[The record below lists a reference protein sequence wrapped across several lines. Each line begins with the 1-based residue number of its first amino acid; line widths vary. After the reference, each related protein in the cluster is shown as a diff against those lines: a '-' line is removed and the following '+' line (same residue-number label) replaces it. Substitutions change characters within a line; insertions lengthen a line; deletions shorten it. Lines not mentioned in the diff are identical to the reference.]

1 VILPSI
7 TIDQLKGI
15 KMPKI
20 LTFAG
25 SGRKN
30 SYNFSIAK
38 CAAQGADLDG
48 VEVTVIDMSEF
59 DMPIFNEDLEAA
71 CGLPANAKKFK
82 QLLMLHDGFIIASP
96 EYNSGYS
103 GLLKNAIDWASR
115 MEEGEK
121 PLQAFKGKHAAI
133 VAASPGALGGIR
145 GLVSLRMLLGNLGM
159 HVLPNQLAVGGIGK
173 LVDKDHNVVDEK
185 TKKNLNVIGRTL
197 AEALLQAAK

>member
-1 VILPSI
+1 
-7 TIDQLKGI
+7 
-15 KMPKI
+15 MPKI

-38 CAAQGADLDG
+38 CAAHGADLDG

-59 DMPIFNEDLEAA
+59 DMPIFNEDFEKAH
-71 CGLPANAKKFK
+71 GLPINAKKFK
-82 QLLMLHDGFIIASP
+82 QLLMSHDGFIIGNP
-96 EYNSGYS
+96 EYNSSYS

-121 PLQAFKGKHAAI
+121 PLQAFKGKYAAI
-133 VAASPGALGGIR
+133 VATSPGALGGIR

-159 HVLPNQLAVGGIGK
+159 HVLPNQLAVGSIGK
-173 LVDKDHNVVDEK
+173 LVDEEHNVVDEK
-185 TKKNLNVIGRTL
+185 TKKNLNGIGRIL

>member
-1 VILPSI
+1 MILPSI
-7 TIDQLKGI
+7 TIVQLKGI

-38 CAAQGADLDG
+38 CAAQGANLDG

-71 CGLPANAKKFK
+71 HGLPVNAKKFK
-82 QLLMLHDGFIIASP
+82 QLLMSHDGFIIGNP

-121 PLQAFKGKHAAI
+121 PLQAFKGKYAAI
-133 VAASPGALGGIR
+133 VATSPGALGGLR

-173 LVDKDHNVVDEK
+173 LVDEEHNVADEK
-185 TKKNLNVIGRTL
+185 TKKNLNGIGRIL
-197 AEALLQAAK
+197 AEALLQAEK

>member
-1 VILPSI
+1 M
-7 TIDQLKGI
+7 Q
-15 KMPKI
+15 KI
-20 LTFAG
+20 LAFAG

-38 CAAQGADLDG
+38 CAAQGADIEG

-71 CGLPANAKKFK
+71 SGLPENAKKFK
-82 QLLMLHDGFIIASP
+82 QLLMSHHGFIIGNP

-103 GLLKNAIDWASR
+103 ALLKNAIDWASR

-133 VAASPGALGGIR
+133 LAASPGGLGGIR
-145 GLVSLRMLLGNLGM
+145 CLVPLRMLLGNIGM
-159 HVLPNQLAVGGIGK
+159 HVLPNQLAVGGVSK
-173 LVDKDHNVVDEK
+173 LVDDKHNVTDEK
-185 TKKNLNVIGRTL
+185 TQKNLHALGRSL